1 MYIAAYQYD
10 NKITLIEMPD
20 MPISKIKV
28 IVVSGDET
36 GIVVFS
42 NGDEIRFDAGIARDM
57 NFVDGGY
64 VVSGDEINEWL
75 NFIPDRNK
83 FEAFSYQR
91 LNRFEEH

>member
-20 MPISKIKV
+20 LPISEIKV
-28 IVVSGDET
+28 IVVSGDEA

-42 NGDEIRFDAGIARDM
+42 NGDEIRFDAGIARPT
-57 NFVDGGY
+57 NFLNGGY
-64 VVSGDEINEWL
+64 ILRGDEIAEWM
-75 NFIPDRNK
+75 NFIPDRNE

-91 LNRFEEH
+91 LNRFEKC

>member
-1 MYIAAYQYD
+1 MYITAYQYD
-10 NKITLIEMPD
+10 NKITLVEIPD
-20 MPISKIKV
+20 LPISEIKV
-28 IVVSGDET
+28 IVVSGDEA

-42 NGDEIRFDAGIARDM
+42 NGDEINFDSGISRFM

-75 NFIPDRNK
+75 NFIPDRNE

-91 LNRFEEH
+91 LNRFEKH